1 MNSPRESA
9 SLSSLVGSPST
20 APAVAPKSQILIDV
34 SGDRRLV
41 DLYVPELRA
50 AEKAPLLIA
59 LHANGETPSAME
71 KQSGVDELA
80 VREEVIVALP
90 PASNRRWRAQQG
102 AGAVE
107 ASPDITYIAGLI
119 RQLIATQPVD
129 PARVYVTGWSMGGA
143 LTDRVA
149 CELADLVTAVAI
161 DAGAPWSEVCD
172 PARPVS
178 VLVIHGTAD
187 NTFSIDAA
195 HLLAERWRRV
205 DGCPP
210 FDEATPIGEHATS
223 VHAGPCE
230 AATAVTFV
238 TVQGGAHRWFTDP
251 SATELAWQFLDA
263 HPRP

>member
-1 MNSPRESA
+1 M
-9 SLSSLVGSPST
+9 
-20 APAVAPKSQILIDV
+20 LIDV

-50 AEKAPLLIA
+50 AAKAPLLIA

-129 PARVYVTGWSMGGA
+129 PAVSTSRVGRW
-143 LTDRVA
+143 VA
-149 CELADLVTAVAI
+149 
-161 DAGAPWSEVCD
+161 P
-172 PARPVS
+172 
-178 VLVIHGTAD
+178 
-187 NTFSIDAA
+187 
-195 HLLAERWRRV
+195 
-205 DGCPP
+205 
-210 FDEATPIGEHATS
+210 
-223 VHAGPCE
+223 
-230 AATAVTFV
+230 
-238 TVQGGAHRWFTDP
+238 
-251 SATELAWQFLDA
+251 
-263 HPRP
+263 